1 MSPHSGRIFLCL
13 YFEVSVGV
21 CLLLGCS
28 ANGKAS
34 KFPKG
39 ALRLSPWFSEKK
51 ENPPTFQLD
60 VSQAILCPFSF
71 LRPSRERGG
80 FLSTGVP
87 KLSAVRNT
95 GAIQKKQIQTQ
106 SLACTANTERG
117 KMKNKIKKKSKAN
130 YERACTDLG
139 KRPKESDWRGGRNSL
154 PLPAAPRLASLQGGE
169 DQGVRVRVRVRAG
182 SVPQPPLH
190 ARLGARG
197 VPLGTGFGGP
207 LTYLHSKDQ
216 RNVSAVQLKSHPTF
230 SKTICD
236 CRSLNSYF
244 GERGG
249 KLKNR
254 HCQQVPSSG
263 GLCRRGGRQRRRR
276 EKRENR
282 GEGEED

>member
-1 MSPHSGRIFLCL
+1 MGKPPSSQREPFACPPDFL
-13 YFEVSVGV
+13 
-21 CLLLGCS
+21 
-28 ANGKAS
+28 
-34 KFPKG
+34 
-39 ALRLSPWFSEKK
+39 KK
-51 ENPPTFQLD
+51 KKNPPTFQLD

-117 KMKNKIKKKSKAN
+117 KMKNKKKSKAN

-169 DQGVRVRVRVRAG
+169 DQGVRVRAG